1 MNTKKN
7 YIILSL
13 AILAIGFGLVG
24 ITFAWYS
31 YSNAESRVNASSL
44 REKPTVVFSQTEY
57 IESSAIMPIKDED
70 RYNYGTKNSFIVNI
84 LENLKKYDIALQIN
98 LVDISMSSELKMND
112 FKYELLEN
120 GVIVSSGNFSNLDS
134 DTIEILPNKTLNVL
148 NYPYAYNYELII
160 WLSENNGDQNNV
172 MNKNFKA
179 RVNVISAVKKR

>member
-7 YIILSL
+7 YIILTL

-31 YSNAESRVNASSL
+31 YSNAESRVNATSKVS
-44 REKPTVVFSQTEY
+44 KPSVIFSQTEY
-57 IESSAIMPIKDED
+57 IENASIMPILDED
-70 RYNYGTKNSFIVNI
+70 RYNYGMKNSFIVSVP
-84 LENLKKYDIALQIN
+84 ETLKKYDISMQIN
-98 LVDISMSSELKMND
+98 LVDIVMSSELKTND

-120 GVIVSSGNFSNLDS
+120 GIIVSSGTFSNIIDN
-134 DTIEILPNKTLNVL
+134 TIEIYPNKVLNVI
-148 NYPYAYNYELII
+148 NYPFSYNYELIV